1 MLSQKPIQNRQFRQ
15 LVRRTDAPTIYAF
28 SCLISSSFDGTDPVC
43 PHVLDSYHY
52 KDMGQHLKHKW
63 SGPSVPN
70 RRCIERDGDAVFGD
84 IPGAADF
91 RIEILS
97 RFDSARNEHVVL
109 RALNAGV
116 FVLPRLRQR
125 RRTYP
130 RHHASSRI
138 VLLLRCESR
147 WRLFSPCP
155 AHHWPRRTGRRAVSG
170 SERSHR
176 STEDGAREPTR
187 AQKGSEGV

>member
-52 KDMGQHLKHKW
+52 KDIGQHLKHKW

-97 RFDSARNEHVVL
+97 RFDFARNEHVVL
-109 RALNAGV
+109 RALTLSHCQSPSRWLVRCAGGERWRFRV
-116 FVLPRLRQR
+116 APPAATKTNVSS
-125 RRTYP
+125 
-130 RHHASSRI
+130 SSRQLADCFI
-138 VLLLRCESR
+138 ASMR
-147 WRLFSPCP
+147 
-155 AHHWPRRTGRRAVSG
+155 
-170 SERSHR
+170 
-176 STEDGAREPTR
+176 
-187 AQKGSEGV
+187 K